1 MRYFLPLVQLLRD
14 RRYQVKPIML
24 KSGAFFFKYR
34 NAVFPIV
41 FVLVALC
48 SRPSLFLNDPS
59 IDRATMLLGAVLTL
73 CGQALRL
80 AVIGY
85 AYIKR
90 GGKDGK
96 VFAETLVI
104 RGFYAHCRNPMY
116 TGNLMIGIGLAILY
130 GSWVSY
136 AVAAP
141 FFVFVYLAITET
153 EENYLRKQF
162 GEEYARYTRTVNRF
176 IPDFTGLDK
185 SLKDFKY
192 DWKRAIRKDYGTAF
206 GSISGILII
215 MGWKA
220 YLFRGAKTAAALAP
234 YWVPFGL
241 MCLFYLLARVLKKS
255 GQLSSPNG

>member
-1 MRYFLPLVQLLRD
+1 
-14 RRYQVKPIML
+14 ML
-24 KSGAFFFKYR
+24 ESGAFFFKYR

-41 FVLVALC
+41 FVLVAVF

-59 IDRATMLLGAVLTL
+59 IDRATTLLGVVLTL

-153 EENYLRKQF
+153 EENYLRHQF
-162 GEEYARYTRTVNRF
+162 GEDYARYTRAVNRF

-185 SLKDFKY
+185 SLKDFRY
-192 DWKRAIRKDYGTAF
+192 DWKRAIRKDYGTIF
-206 GSISGILII
+206 GSASGIII
-215 MGWKA
+215 IAGWKA
-220 YLFRGAKTAAALAP
+220 YLFRGAESLRALAP
-234 YWVPFGL
+234 FLV
-241 MCLFYLLARVLKKS
+241 LFSAVSTFYIFARIFKKS
-255 GQLSSPNG
+255 GYLSSPNN

>member
-1 MRYFLPLVQLLRD
+1 
-14 RRYQVKPIML
+14 ML

-41 FVLVALC
+41 FVLVALF
-48 SRPSLFLNDPS
+48 SRPSLFFNDLS
-59 IDRATMLLGAVLTL
+59 IDRATMLLGAALTL

-116 TGNLMIGIGLAILY
+116 TGNLLIGIGLSILY

-162 GEEYARYTRTVNRF
+162 GEEYAKYTQTVNRF
-176 IPDFTGLDK
+176 IPNFTGLET
-185 SLKDFKY
+185 SLKDFRY
-192 DWKRAIRKDYGTAF
+192 DWKRAIRKDYGTVF
-206 GSISGILII
+206 GSVSGVIII

-220 YLFRGAKTAAALAP
+220 YLFRGAESLQALAP
-234 YWVPFGL
+234 FL
-241 MCLFYLLARVLKKS
+241 ILFAAVSFLYIFARIFKKS
-255 GQLSSPNG
+255 GYLSSPNS

>member
-1 MRYFLPLVQLLRD
+1 
-14 RRYQVKPIML
+14 ML

-41 FVLVALC
+41 FVLVALL
-48 SRPSLFLNDPS
+48 SRPNLFFNDLS
-59 IDRATMLLGAVLTL
+59 IDRAMIMIGAVLAL
-73 CGQALRL
+73 SGQALRL

-116 TGNLMIGIGLAILY
+116 TGNLLIGIGLAIVY

-162 GEEYARYTRTVNRF
+162 GEEYERYTKSVNRF
-176 IPDFTGLDK
+176 IPNFTGLEA
-185 SLKDFKY
+185 SLKDFRY
-192 DWKRAIRKDYGTAF
+192 DWKRAIRKDYGTVF
-206 GSISGILII
+206 GSVSGVFLIA
-215 MGWKA
+215 GWKA
-220 YLFRGAKTAAALAP
+220 YLYRGAETAGALIP
-234 YWVPFGL
+234 YWAPFGL

-255 GQLSSPNG
+255 GHLSSSNG

>member
-1 MRYFLPLVQLLRD
+1 
-14 RRYQVKPIML
+14 ML

-41 FVLVALC
+41 FVGVALC
-48 SRPSLFLNDPS
+48 SRPSLFFGDLS
-59 IDRATMLLGAVLTL
+59 IDRATTLLGAVLTL
-73 CGQALRL
+73 SGQALRL

-116 TGNLMIGIGLAILY
+116 TGNLLIGIGLAIVY

-162 GEEYARYTRTVNRF
+162 GEEYELYTRMVNRF
-176 IPDFTGLDK
+176 IPDFTGLNE
-185 SLKDFKY
+185 SLKDFRY
-192 DWKRAIRKDYGTAF
+192 DWKRAIRKDYGTIF
-206 GSISGILII
+206 GSVSGIILIA
-215 MGWKA
+215 GWKA
-220 YLFRGAKTAAALAP
+220 YLFRGAETPQALAP
-234 YWVPFGL
+234 YLAPFGA
-241 MCLFYLLARVLKKS
+241 MCLLYLLARFFKKS
-255 GQLSSPNG
+255 GTLSSPNG

>member
-1 MRYFLPLVQLLRD
+1 
-14 RRYQVKPIML
+14 ML

-41 FVLVALC
+41 FVLVALS
-48 SRPSLFLNDPS
+48 SRPNLFFNDLS
-59 IDRATMLLGAVLTL
+59 IDRATMLIGAVLTL
-73 CGQALRL
+73 SGQALRL

-116 TGNLMIGIGLAILY
+116 TGNLLIGIGLAIVY

-162 GEEYARYTRTVNRF
+162 GEEYERYTKSVNRF
-176 IPDFTGLDK
+176 IPNFTGLDA
-185 SLKDFKY
+185 SLKDFRY
-192 DWKRAIRKDYGTAF
+192 DWKRAIRKDYGTVF
-206 GSISGILII
+206 GSVSGIFLIA
-215 MGWKA
+215 GWKA
-220 YLFRGAKTAAALAP
+220 RLFRGAENPRALAP
-234 YWVPFGL
+234 FLVPFGV
-241 MCLFYLLARVLKKS
+241 MCALYIFARIFKKF
-255 GQLSSPNG
+255 GYLSSPNN